1 MWQLAFVATSAALGE
16 PLAAIESSLDEQA
29 ARAGAL
35 LDVLRTEG
43 REARARAMAQHLAA
57 VASDLGAMEPT
68 W

>member
-16 PLAAIESSLDEQA
+16 PLDVIESSLGEQA
-29 ARAGAL
+29 ARARAL

-43 REARARAMAQHLAA
+43 RQARARAMAQHLAA
-57 VASDLGAMEPT
+57 VAADLDAMVPT

>member
-16 PLAAIESSLDEQA
+16 PLDAIEASLGQEA

-35 LDVLRTEG
+35 IEVLRTEG
-43 REARARAMAQHLAA
+43 RQARARAMAQHLAT
-57 VASDLGAMEPT
+57 VAADLDAMEPR